1 MTLKEVIKVLETMP
15 AADRFFDFGR
25 FATEHGWKSAS
36 GATKFCYIIPDA
48 DFVIKFCRNNK
59 RYNECEQE
67 AKAYQSGKK
76 YGIERVLLETRF
88 VYESPNGTRF
98 FMQPKISESHDRVSR
113 KTRQKAIRINKT
125 VRPKMCEKIRNSMY
139 YDDLDRNW
147 LSMVISL
154 YGKRFCRSLEQWS
167 KENHVNDLHNANIGY
182 VKGKPVILDYS
193 GYHNF

>member
-1 MTLKEVIKVLETMP
+1 MTLEEVIKVLETMP
-15 AADRFFDFGR
+15 AADRFFDFGK
-25 FATEHGWKSAS
+25 FAEEQGWKSAS

-59 RYNECEQE
+59 RHNECEQE
-67 AKAYQSGKK
+67 ARAYQSGKK

-125 VRPKMCEKIRNSMY
+125 VRPKMCEKICNSMY

-167 KENHVNDLHNANIGY
+167 KENRVNDLHNANIGY
-182 VKGKPVILDYS
+182 INGKPVILDYS
-193 GYHNF
+193 GYCNF

>member
-1 MTLKEVIKVLETMP
+1 MTLEEVIKVLETMP
-15 AADRFFDFGR
+15 AADRFFDFGK
-25 FATEHGWKSAS
+25 FAVEHGWKSAS

-48 DFVIKFCRNNK
+48 DFVIKFCWNNK
-59 RYNECEQE
+59 RRNECEQE
-67 AKAYQSGKK
+67 ARAYQSGKK

-98 FMQPKISESHDRVSR
+98 FMQPKISESQDRVSR

-125 VRPKMCEKIRNSMY
+125 VRPKMYEKIRNGMY

-167 KENHVNDLHNANIGY
+167 KENRVNDLHNANIGY

-193 GYHNF
+193 GYCNF

>member
-1 MTLKEVIKVLETMP
+1 MTLEEVIKVLETMP

-25 FATEHGWKSAS
+25 FAAEHGWKCAS

-59 RYNECEQE
+59 RHNECEQE
-67 AKAYQSGKK
+67 ARAYQSGKK

-98 FMQPKISESHDRVSR
+98 FMQPKISESHDRISR

-167 KENHVNDLHNANIGY
+167 KENRVNDLHNANIGY

-193 GYHNF
+193 GYCNF

>member
-1 MTLKEVIKVLETMP
+1 MTLEEVIKVLGTMP
-15 AADRFFDFGR
+15 AADRFFDFGK
-25 FATEHGWKSAS
+25 FAAEQGWKSAS

-59 RYNECEQE
+59 RHNECEQE

-98 FMQPKISESHDRVSR
+98 FMQPKISESHNRISR

-125 VRPKMCEKIRNSMY
+125 VRPKMCEKIRCGMY
-139 YDDLDRNW
+139 YDGLDRNW

-167 KENHVNDLHNANIGY
+167 KENRVNDLHNANIGY

-193 GYHNF
+193 GYCNF